1 MIRGWACVLL
11 ILVSTLAAVPNLP
24 VSHASVQQLAAHNNT
39 FPLKD
44 PNGPL
49 KAFNY
54 TYAQADLYTNSSN
67 GIKVTPAPN
76 TISGTTFKWLN
87 TVPRTTNGTQVSGTA
102 LSFNLTAPSL
112 LKGSQEVNW
121 TLRIPQFNCVNCNTT
136 IVRFAFFGSL
146 TKGTSAN
153 YTLTFTNGTQVP
165 VSQCSGIGFFPCSRT
180 DLGPCVFPTVP
191 LSQSCGP
198 RNDNSQSCGSANVCL
213 NATKFIGFDLRLSF
227 RFGWNSSETGL
238 TVDVGELVVT
248 SIDTTFKNSVSNS
261 MAFNSTDTSK
271 VVHTARLFPIKYNST
286 VSYLNQTG
294 ASVTHIWSIETL
306 NIYYPAGYK
315 ITRILLNSTAQ
326 TPILIYPLPPEVAF
340 ENTPCKDSA
349 CSVSLLALNMSDFR
363 LFSRNSTDL
372 VLTATTPNTL
382 SPLSTLAGNAPINS
396 FMPNEQIS
404 VKVSNALTVVNASAT
419 TRAPEN
425 LTITFFDPTGNTLT
439 IPRKSYTTSSGGLFN
454 NTIPAAS
461 LNPFGLW
468 NITVSFINNFDM
480 GFKFQ
485 TFTVRQIL
493 LAPGSFSYIGSNSL
507 LTVTGKLTYTNQSA
521 ASAVNGTVFAMDAAF
536 GTNPITTTNTSST
549 SLYIS
554 NITLVNGIFTTGQ
567 PLRMF
572 FTVVNPTTRGF
583 NATLTIE
590 HEWPGSISHG
600 VRATFPLDLGDQP
613 FTFGPVVYKADIF
626 LLSTG
631 VQIQV
636 TSLTTHN
643 ARTVTASLG
652 LSPVLS
658 SRQHSGLF
666 KITISS
672 LSGSQTFVPNSL
684 ESPAYGY
691 VVASGFVPGKLLA
704 FSKPFTTQTD
714 GTFSTTFTSARILG
728 AQKLVL
734 LVLARAGNGIVL
746 GNQDPTIQPPDSTI
760 LQSSLDAPS
769 EAAVKQAVTVTLRL
783 KNNSTKITFSLTI
796 NAELSGSGTVP
807 SKTAALPPGG
817 QQDLPFTFTTPSSPG
832 VYTLTFSSPEY
843 GAPLLTKTL
852 QVSLLQS
859 NLQIL
864 VPAIIGLVA
873 ALVIL
878 GFYLVKKSPEVAPDT
893 KEKQRPSSGKPS
905 KPQGQPTSKSLTRT

>member
-1 MIRGWACVLL
+1 MIRCWACVL
-11 ILVSTLAAVPNLP
+11 IILAATLSAIPNLP
-24 VSHASVQQLAAHNNT
+24 SSHTSVQPLTTHNNT
-39 FPLKD
+39 FPLTD
-44 PNGPL
+44 PNSPL
-49 KAFNY
+49 TAFNY
-54 TYAQADLYTNSSN
+54 TYAQADLYTNSSKLV
-67 GIKVTPAPN
+67 KVTPLPN
-76 TISGTTFKWLN
+76 TTPGTTFKWFN
-87 TVPRTTNGTQVSGTA
+87 TVPRTTNGTQVSGSA
-102 LSFNLTAPSL
+102 LSFNLTTPSL
-112 LKGSQEVNW
+112 PKGSQEVNW
-121 TLRIPQFNCVNCNTT
+121 TLTIPQFNCVKCNAT
-136 IVRFAFFGSL
+136 IIRFAFFGSL

-165 VSQCSGIGFFPCSRT
+165 VSRCSGIGFFPCSRT
-180 DLGPCVFPTVP
+180 NLGPCDFPTVS
-191 LSQSCGP
+191 LSCGP
-198 RNDNSQSCGSANVCL
+198 GNAISLSCGPGNVCL

-227 RFGWNSSETGL
+227 RFGWNTSYMGTGM

-261 MAFNSTDTSK
+261 MALNSTDTTK
-271 VVHTARLFPIKYNST
+271 VVHTARLFPITYNST
-286 VSYLNQTG
+286 VSYLNQSGVT
-294 ASVTHIWSIETL
+294 VTHIWSIETL

-315 ITRILLNSTAQ
+315 ITRILLNSTAP
-326 TPILIYPLPPEVAF
+326 TPITIYPVPLKVAF
-340 ENTPCKDSA
+340 ENTPCKYGP

-372 VLTATTPNTL
+372 VLTATTPNTISL
-382 SPLSTLAGNAPINS
+382 GTFAGNAPINS

-404 VKVSNALTVVNASAT
+404 VKVGNALAVVNASAT
-419 TRAPEN
+419 ARAPEN
-425 LTITFFDPTGNTLT
+425 LTITFFDPANNTLT
-439 IPRKSYTTSSGGLFN
+439 IPRKSLATSSGGLFN
-454 NTIPAAS
+454 YTIPAAT
-461 LNPFGLW
+461 LNPFGQW
-468 NITVSFINNFDM
+468 NITVSFVNNFDM

-485 TFTVRQIL
+485 TFAVQQIL

-507 LTVTGKLTYTNQSA
+507 LTVTGKLTYANQFL

-572 FTVVNPTTRGF
+572 FTVVNPTTQGF
-583 NATLTIE
+583 NASLTIE
-590 HEWPGSISHG
+590 HEWSGSVSHG
-600 VRATFPLDLGDQP
+600 VRATFFLDLGDQP
-613 FTFGPVVYKADIF
+613 FTFGPVIYKADIF
-626 LLSTG
+626 LLPTG

-643 ARTVTASLG
+643 TKTVTASLG

-666 KITISS
+666 KITINS
-672 LSGSQTFVPNSL
+672 LSASRTFPANSL

-691 VVASGFVPGKLLA
+691 VLASGFVPGKLLA

-714 GTFSTTFTSARILG
+714 GTFSTTFTQAQIL
-728 AQKLVL
+728 AAKKLVL
-734 LVLARAGNGIVL
+734 LVLARDGNGVVL
-746 GNQDPTIQPPDSTI
+746 GNQDPTSATDSTLLI
-760 LQSSLDAPS
+760 SSLDAPS
-769 EAAVKQAVTVTLRL
+769 EVAVRQSVTLKL
-783 KNNSTKITFSLTI
+783 HLTNNSTKVTFSLTI
-796 NAELSGSGTVP
+796 NLDLSGGTVA
-807 SKTAALPPGG
+807 SQTAVLPPGG
-817 QQDLPFTFTTPSSPG
+817 QQDLPFTFTAPSSPS
-832 VYTLTFSSPEY
+832 VYVLTFSSREY

-864 VPAIIGLVA
+864 IPAIIGLVA

-878 GFYLVKKSPEVAPDT
+878 GFYLVKKSPEVAPET
-893 KEKQRPSSGKPS
+893 KEKQRPSTGKPS

>member
-1 MIRGWACVLL
+1 M
-11 ILVSTLAAVPNLP
+11 TKPNL
-24 VSHASVQQLAAHNNT
+24 L
-39 FPLKD
+39 
-44 PNGPL
+44 
-49 KAFNY
+49 
-54 TYAQADLYTNSSN
+54 
-67 GIKVTPAPN
+67 
-76 TISGTTFKWLN
+76 SG
-87 TVPRTTNGTQVSGTA
+87 R
-102 LSFNLTAPSL
+102 
-112 LKGSQEVNW
+112 QELNW
-121 TLRIPQFNCVNCNTT
+121 TLTIPQFNCINCNST
-136 IVRFAFFGSL
+136 IVRFAFFGNL
-146 TKGTSAN
+146 TRGTSAN

-165 VSQCSGIGFFPCSRT
+165 ACNQCSGTNVGPGEFPRVIS
-180 DLGPCVFPTVP
+180 L
-191 LSQSCGP
+191 SCGP
-198 RNDNSQSCGSANVCL
+198 GNVCI
-213 NATKFIGFDLRLSF
+213 NATKFIGLDLRISF
-227 RFGWNSSETGL
+227 RFGWNSSETNMS
-238 TVDVGELVVT
+238 VDVGELVVA
-248 SIDTTFKNSVSNS
+248 SLDKVSKNSSSNF
-261 MAFNSTDTSK
+261 MGFNFPDIRNVT
-271 VVHTARLFPIKYNST
+271 HTADLFRIKYNST
-286 VSYLNQTG
+286 VSYRPPLAGSNI
-294 ASVTHIWSIETL
+294 THTWSNEIL
-306 NIYYPAGYK
+306 DIYYPAGYQ
-315 ITRILLNSTAQ
+315 INQILLNST
-326 TPILIYPLPPEVAF
+326 PIYPLPQRAAF
-340 ENTPCKDSA
+340 ERTPCFNAA
-349 CSVSLLALNMSDFR
+349 CSVSLLALNMSDFGP
-363 LFSRNSTDL
+363 LPNPSSFNSTI
-372 VLTATTPNTL
+372 VIRATTPNTI
-382 SPLSTLAGNAPINS
+382 SLSTLTGIAPVQF
-396 FMPNEQIS
+396 FMPDERVS
-404 VKVSNALTVVNASAT
+404 VKVGNALAVVNASAT
-419 TRAPEN
+419 ARAPEN
-425 LTITFFDPTGNTLT
+425 LTITFFDPARSTLT
-439 IPRKSYTTSSGGLFN
+439 IPRKSLATSSGGLFN
-454 NTIPAAS
+454 YTIPTAT
-461 LNPFGLW
+461 LNPFGVW
-468 NITVSFINNFDM
+468 NITVSFINNFDV

-485 TFTVRQIL
+485 TFTVQQIL

-507 LTVTGKLTYTNQSA
+507 LTVTGKLTYANQSLA
-521 ASAVNGTVFAMDAAF
+521 LAVNGTVFAMDAAF
-536 GTNPITTTNTSST
+536 GTNPVTTTNSSST

-572 FTVVNPTTRGF
+572 FTVVNPTTQGF
-583 NATLTIE
+583 NASLTIE
-590 HEWPGSISHG
+590 HEWPGSVSHG

-643 ARTVTASLG
+643 TKTVTASVG

-666 KITISS
+666 KITVSS

-684 ESPAYGY
+684 ESPPYGY

-704 FSKPFTTQTD
+704 FSKPFTTPTN

-769 EAAVKQAVTVTLRL
+769 EAAVKQAVVVTLHL
-783 KNNSTKITFSLTI
+783 KNNSTKITFILTI
-796 NAELSGSGTVP
+796 NLEVLGSGRVP
-807 SKTAALPPGG
+807 SKTATLPPGG

-864 VPAIIGLVA
+864 IPAIIGLVA

-878 GFYLVKKSPEVAPDT
+878 GFYLVKKSPEVAPET
-893 KEKQRPSSGKPS
+893 KEKQRPSPGKPS